1 MEKLFAYGN
10 LKEDDIQETVFGR
23 LLQGVPETLVGY
35 VVKQIKIEE
44 EYGIES
50 YPIITATQNQ
60 EDTISGMVYEASF
73 RELQL
78 ADQYEGMHYKRIEVQ
93 LQSKETVWAF
103 TAIT

>member
-93 LQSKETVWAF
+93 LQSNETVWAF

>member
-1 MEKLFAYGN
+1 
-10 LKEDDIQETVFGR
+10 
-23 LLQGVPETLVGY
+23 LVGY

-93 LQSKETVWAF
+93 LQSNETVWAF

>member
-10 LKEDDIQETVFGR
+10 LKEDDIQESVFGR

-35 VVKQIKIEE
+35 VVKEIKIEE

-93 LQSKETVWAF
+93 LQSNETVWAF

>member
-10 LKEDDIQETVFGR
+10 LKEDDIQESVFGR

-35 VVKQIKIEE
+35 VVKEIKIEE

-60 EDTISGMVYEASF
+60 QDTISGMVYEASF

-93 LQSKETVWAF
+93 LQSNETVWAF

>member
-10 LKEDDIQETVFGR
+10 LKDNDIQETVFGR

-44 EYGIES
+44 EYGIET

-93 LQSKETVWAF
+93 LQSNETVWAF

>member
-1 MEKLFAYGN
+1 
-10 LKEDDIQETVFGR
+10 
-23 LLQGVPETLVGY
+23 
-35 VVKQIKIEE
+35 VVKQITIEE

-93 LQSKETVWAF
+93 LQSNETVWAF